1 MNDRR
6 TFDVYAERA
15 QEYAD
20 TTAPGIPDD
29 PMLADFIA
37 GLPPGARV
45 LDLGCGP
52 GGFAKVMADA
62 GLDVVAMDPVPEMV
76 ALATAAK
83 GVTARLGSFDDLDE
97 IDAYDGIWAN
107 FSLLHAPR
115 TDMPRHLAA
124 VHAALRKGGKLHL
137 AVKTGKGEKRDSLGR
152 LYTYYEPAELTSLL
166 RQAGFVVRKT
176 TKGRDKGLDGTMADW
191 IAVAADG

>member
-20 TTAPGIPDD
+20 ATAPGIPDD
-29 PMLADFIA
+29 PLLADFIA

-62 GLDVVAMDPVPEMV
+62 GLDVVAMDPVPKMV
-76 ALATAAK
+76 ALAAAAE

-115 TDMPRHLAA
+115 TEMPRHLASC
-124 VHAALRKGGKLHL
+124 L
-137 AVKTGKGEKRDSLGR
+137 
-152 LYTYYEPAELTSLL
+152 LYTSPSPRD
-166 RQAGFVVRKT
+166 RQKSRMPSSA
-176 TKGRDKGLDGTMADW
+176 
-191 IAVAADG
+191 